1 MRALRRAD
9 RRDRA
14 GRPVCAVYERRLEKS
29 VTHRASHGHRD
40 HAAGRGVCDAQ
51 AEVDPAGVTGHR
63 PHRGCRDCRRLV
75 SADLSHRAE
84 DRIRMAQIT
93 ASVVLAIAAAV
104 MPLTAQTSL
113 SIYSD
118 GRVVVRRT
126 LPQAMPK
133 GRTTIA
139 LKVEGLDPAT
149 LFSPDTSVTL
159 LSAVLRPPTDRAAAL
174 QRAVGQTLSFVR
186 QRAGGGADTVRASVV
201 RTDPAQYRL
210 PDGRLLLDDPGEP
223 LFPAE
228 LVRTAPEV
236 TLVLD
241 AARDRPRTELAYVT
255 EGTTWEAL
263 YQVVVGGGGN
273 GSVTGT
279 ATLRSQALRADS
291 ADVQVVAG
299 TIRRARPAAKA
310 GQMDYLR
317 RGAVA
322 LEPGVPLSVAL
333 FPRSTT
339 AYTQEFVVP
348 GALPWRGFLGQTP
361 GDENRVP
368 VQVWFTLK
376 RGRGT
381 PFGDRPLPAGTVQLY
396 QADSAGRLQLV
407 GEASSGHTAP
417 GRDLRVQSGDAF
429 DITAERVQTDYAQEQ
444 LAPPKRG
451 MAPRQRITASYK
463 VTISNAKPA
472 AVPAEKLSATEV
484 RFRIPVPANGEAT
497 LTYTVQAE
505 S

>member
-1 MRALRRAD
+1 MAQVAAFLVLAM
-9 RRDRA
+9 
-14 GRPVCAVYERRLEKS
+14 
-29 VTHRASHGHRD
+29 
-40 HAAGRGVCDAQ
+40 AAG
-51 AEVDPAGVTGHR
+51 
-63 PHRGCRDCRRLV
+63 
-75 SADLSHRAE
+75 
-84 DRIRMAQIT
+84 
-93 ASVVLAIAAAV
+93 V
-104 MPLTAQTSL
+104 MPLTGQTSL

-126 LPQAMPK
+126 LPQPLPK

-186 QRAGGGADTVRASVV
+186 QRAGGGADTVRATVV
-201 RTDPAQYRL
+201 RTEPAQYRL

-223 LFPAE
+223 LLPAE

-241 AARDRPRTELAYVT
+241 AARDRPRTELAYLT

-263 YQVVVGGGGN
+263 YQVVIGGAGS

-291 ADVQVVAG
+291 ADVQIVAG
-299 TIRRARPAAKA
+299 TIRRARPAAPVGEIA
-310 GQMDYLR
+310 RAR
-317 RGAVA
+317 RSAMALSEVVVTGVGTAEQAVGETHVYQLPGKLS
-322 LEPGVPLSVAL
+322 LEPAVPVTVAL

-339 AYTQEFVVP
+339 SYTQEFVIP
-348 GALPWRGFLGQTP
+348 GALPWRGFLGQSP

-368 VQVWFTLK
+368 VQVWYTLK

-381 PFGDRPLPAGTVQLY
+381 PFGDRPLPGGTVQLY
-396 QADSAGRLQLV
+396 QADSAGRVQLV

-451 MAPRQRITASYK
+451 MAARQRITASYK

-472 AVPAEKLSATEV
+472 PVTVDVREARFGVWRVTESSVPGEKLSATEV
-484 RFRIPVPANGEAT
+484 RFRISVPANGDAT
-497 LTYTVQAE
+497 LTYAVQAE